1 MGLVDLTQ
9 NLENFKWTNYSGIG
23 DSQSPQSFGDGH
35 SATVVSGKKEF
46 VRPDPIALEKM
57 ESKFGPRSSEVD
69 YMDAEKRG
77 RGFIPPG
84 DPPEG
89 FKTNMETSFIAPEN
103 QLAKT
108 PISYTIAGM
117 NSALI
122 YGIVTEKSLNIEP
135 RAEGAWG
142 NSELPIS
149 TYVSY
154 YPREEDTFSTLV
166 DSSHIIERKPT
177 PLVVPGIPIENQGSV
192 QRYLPKTYSS
202 IKQQVGYIHRYGNPP
217 ISVARPFDRNL
228 TEAPF
233 EFIGRTQFFND
244 FLPTTEVTTTTIGTG
259 SPYFATGTT
268 TIDANG
274 NVATLEHRTS
284 ELEEFYRG
292 QVKGLTIGQT
302 LDPRANSAEPFIV
315 RKIGDRWGLDDPE
328 KVFGKYLGKVAG
340 FVDGLSSEFFRDG
353 ISSQIDRS
361 FADATRTSRF
371 LLSQRGMFF
380 LMKQGILQSLSPTL
394 ETKIYNPFSLA
405 SIVPTVHLTRHLGG
419 FKYEDVISG
428 ENFVSAVKDKLPKFV
443 VSLLEGKEPVFGGRF
458 KDSTSLLKFGGLN
471 FPGRIKFQ
479 ALDAIGG
486 NEIEA
491 FGIKATPPKI
501 PMALETRLLLG
512 NPNKYLFPFSSAP
525 VSISR
530 GIPSFSGGLDLA
542 AKDADRL
549 ERDSITF
556 GRNKG
561 ISLGGLKEAL
571 IDRYT
576 SLAYGQLQKGYQ
588 YYKDGK
594 IQKPD
599 LSKISKES
607 LVASGQAVVDKIGK
621 GFSAIKTVARDEVGA
636 FKERQKKQLSAL
648 EKSKG
653 IGGVTNRH
661 ELGLMESK
669 DETLGL
675 VKIDSSG
682 KLANDLAD
690 KINLVPYGGS
700 KDDDSFNDTDADF
713 IPFKFRDIVNGKWII
728 FRAIL
733 SGINDSVSPDWG
745 DTRFVG
751 RPDKV
756 FVYKG
761 VDRTISFDF
770 DIYPKT
776 KQELPVLWEKINYL
790 MGLCYPSWTNDRI
803 VAPFIELTIGNLY
816 EKTPGFL
823 ASLSIASQ
831 DNSTWEIESGMQ
843 LPKHIKATCTFRY
856 IGKYKQS
863 TIGKHFELPWLELNA
878 TSGELFDKNPMEDAE
893 ATYPIRNAV
902 HETLYSEISDESFAK
917 NIETKKPQ
925 NIFAEQAS
933 RLAGFG

>member
-46 VRPDPIALEKM
+46 ERPDPIALEKM

-530 GIPSFSGGLDLA
+530 GIPSFSGGFDLA
-542 AKDADRL
+542 ARDADRL
-549 ERDSITF
+549 ERDSVTF

-561 ISLGGLKEAL
+561 ISLGGLKEGL

-816 EKTPGFL
+816 QKTPGFL